1 MNRTGSHLAQAKGAW
16 CGTKAP
22 DVEVQIQVMNTIHT
36 WRERKRRR
44 RLTSGPYTV
53 NVRFVDIKAS
63 DADADVPQADIDA
76 SMAQL
81 NERFA
86 SSDFTFTLLETVRVV
101 NSEFAT
107 CGFTD
112 RDKHKLIGA
121 EYREGDATVMNV
133 YLCDIPEADR
143 AAISYYP
150 FTVPLDFD
158 LDGVYMNPVFVGE
171 GEDTLAHEAG
181 HWLGTWEHVQYW
193 MIDWSHSPLVVL
205 LLLET
210 STCFVTPR
218 KSSRISI
225 CFFSYFFKIQI
236 IV

>member
-1 MNRTGSHLAQAKGAW
+1 MCSFLYLSFCLHLSFVSCFPHVICKKRRASSIFTKKEMNHHPQAKGAW

-22 DVEVQIQVMNTIHT
+22 DIEVQIQVMNTIHA

-76 SMAQL
+76 SMAL
-81 NERFA
+81 MNERFA
-86 SSDFTFTLLETVRVV
+86 SSEFSFTFLETVRVV

-112 RDKHKLIGA
+112 KAKHTSIGA
-121 EYREGDATVMNV
+121 AYRTGDATVMNV

-143 AAISYYP
+143 AAIAYFP
-150 FTVPLDFD
+150 FTVPLVFE
-158 LDGVYMNPVFVGE
+158 LDGIYLNPVYLGE
-171 GEDTLAHEAG
+171 GENTLAHEAG
-181 HWLGTWEHVQYW
+181 HWLG
-193 MIDWSHSPLVVL
+193 LVG
-205 LLLET
+205 
-210 STCFVTPR
+210 P
-218 KSSRISI
+218 
-225 CFFSYFFKIQI
+225 YFLPCSFA
-236 IV
+236 